1 MLLPN
6 LENNLLNLF
15 KKNDSHFSVVLRGS
29 AYALFAKIL
38 IIAFGFLNNI
48 LVARYYGAELIGI
61 LSIVQTLLTLLSL
74 LALIGFNQ
82 SVLAII
88 PKESIESRYFPFPFI
103 VKVAAFVISTSFVL
117 SCLTY
122 LGLNVWEVLEQKI
135 QLETAIQV
143 GSFFIVIYALRA
155 LFLSFFRAIG
165 AIKLFTIL
173 QLVTPISNFCILLII
188 IIYSFS
194 GLWVVYARLISAVI
208 ALVVAL
214 LFFLYLFRRVRRE
227 EESRGTSIDFCSLL
241 KKSLPLCG
249 VSLLVFSTS
258 KISILIYS
266 LFATE
271 ENVGYYSVAVNTAIL
286 INVALGCVNS
296 MVAPK
301 FAELHARMDYSS
313 LFSVGIKT
321 TRLICIATIPLT
333 IVLLLFGKILL
344 EILYGMDFSVAYFP
358 MVILAI
364 GNCLNAIA
372 GPNDIFLQMTGDQG
386 RLNKMMWIGF
396 AASLVFYVPFI
407 YWWGSIGAAL
417 AVLVGQ
423 CVWNYLAHLFILKK
437 YKNSL
442 MLFYSSK

>member
-1 MLLPN
+1 ML
-6 LENNLLNLF
+6 NLL
-15 KKNDSHFSVVLRGS
+15 KKNDSHFFVVLRGS

-82 SVLAII
+82 SVLATI
-88 PKESIESRYFPFPFI
+88 PKESLENRYFPFPFI
-103 VKVAAFVISTSFVL
+103 VKVAIFVITTSSVL

-122 LGLNVWEVLEQKI
+122 LGLDVFGGLGQKI
-135 QLETAIQV
+135 QLETALQV
-143 GSFFIVIYALRA
+143 GAFFIVIYALRA

-165 AIKLFTIL
+165 AVKFFTIL
-173 QLVTPISNFCILLII
+173 QLVTPVSNFCILLII
-188 IIYSFS
+188 IIYSFN

-208 ALVVAL
+208 AFLTAV
-214 LFFLYLFRRVRRE
+214 LFFLYLFRSVRRE
-227 EESRGTSIDFCSLL
+227 EESRSSSIDFCSLL

-271 ENVGYYSVAVNTAIL
+271 ISVGYYSVAVNTAIL

-313 LFSVGIKT
+313 LFSVGTKT

-333 IVLLLFGKILL
+333 VVLLLFGRILL
-344 EILYGMDFSVAYFP
+344 EVIYGMDFSVAYFP
-358 MVILAI
+358 MAILAI

-396 AASLVFYVPFI
+396 AASLIFYMPFI
-407 YWWGSIGAAL
+407 YWWGSVGAAL
-417 AVLVGQ
+417 AVVVGQ
-423 CVWNYLAHLFILKK
+423 CIWNYLAHSFILKK
-437 YKNSL
+437 YENSL